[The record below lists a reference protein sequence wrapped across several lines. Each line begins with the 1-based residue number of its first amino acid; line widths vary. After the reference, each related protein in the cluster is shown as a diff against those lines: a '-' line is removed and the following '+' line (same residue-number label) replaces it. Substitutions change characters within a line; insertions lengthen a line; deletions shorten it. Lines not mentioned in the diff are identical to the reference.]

1 MTDLKVILLGNVG
14 VGKSN
19 LINVYVGQKFNQ
31 NSLSNLT
38 SSLFQKTL
46 IINDQQYDISLW
58 DTAGQERFRTIT
70 KSLIN
75 GLNIVLYVYSIIDEN
90 SFKDLNYWISCVEEN
105 INNNYVSAIIGN
117 KNDLYLVQKVNEEEA
132 RKFAES
138 KNIRF
143 ELCSAKDNPLGFSE
157 LLNKLIEEYI
167 NKYIIKEKRGRS
179 DSIKLKQEKVITN
192 QQNKQAKT
200 SGKNNCSCN

>member
-1 MTDLKVILLGNVG
+1 MTDIKVILLGNTG

-31 NSLSNLT
+31 NSMSNLT
-38 SSLFQKTL
+38 SSLFQKKL

-75 GLNIVLYVYSIIDEN
+75 GLNIVLYVFSIIDEN
-90 SFKDLNYWISCVEEN
+90 SFKDLNYWISFVEEN
-105 INNNYVSAIIGN
+105 NNNNYVSAIIGN
-117 KNDLYLVQKVNEEEA
+117 KNDLYLIQKVKEEEA
-132 RKFAES
+132 RKFADS

-143 ELCSAKDNPLGFSE
+143 ELCSAKDNAIGFSE
-157 LLNKLIEEYI
+157 LLNELIEEYI

-179 DSIKLKQEKVITN
+179 ASIKLKQEKVITN
-192 QQNKQAKT
+192 KQNKQGKT

>member
-1 MTDLKVILLGNVG
+1 MTDIKVILLGNVG

-19 LINVYVGQKFNQ
+19 LIKVYFGEKFNP

-38 SSLFQKTL
+38 SSLFQKELT
-46 IINDQQYDISLW
+46 INNKQYEISLW

-75 GLNIVLYVYSIIDEN
+75 GSSIVLYVFSIIDEA

-105 INNNYVSAIIGN
+105 VNNNYVSIIIGN
-117 KNDLYLVQKVNEEEA
+117 KNDLYLVQKVKEEEA
-132 RKFAES
+132 REFAES

-143 ELCSAKDNPLGFSE
+143 ELCSAKDNAIGFSE
-157 LLNKLIEEYI
+157 LLNGLIEEYV
-167 NKYIIKEKRGRS
+167 NKYIIKEQRGRS
-179 DSIKLKQEKVITN
+179 TSIKLKQEKVIAN
-192 QQNKQAKT
+192 GQNKQKKA
-200 SGKNNCSCN
+200 SGNNCSCN

>member
-1 MTDLKVILLGNVG
+1 MTDIKVILLGNVG

-19 LINVYVGQKFNQ
+19 LINVYVGEKFNP

-38 SSLFQKTL
+38 SSLFQKELT
-46 IINDQQYDISLW
+46 INNQQYEISLW

-75 GLNIVLYVYSIIDEN
+75 GTNIVLYVFSIIDET
-90 SFKDLNYWISCVEEN
+90 SFKDLNYWISCVEEKA
-105 INNNYVSAIIGN
+105 NNNYISAIIGN
-117 KNDLYLVQKVNEEEA
+117 KNDLYLIQKVKEEEA

-143 ELCSAKDNPLGFSE
+143 ELCSAKDNAFGFSE
-157 LLNKLIEEYI
+157 FLNGLIKEYV
-167 NKYIIKEKRGRS
+167 NKYIFKEKRGRS
-179 DSIKLKQEKVITN
+179 TSIKLKQEKVITN
-192 QQNKQAKT
+192 KQGKT
-200 SGKNNCSCN
+200 SGRNCSCNL

>member
-1 MTDLKVILLGNVG
+1 MTDIKVILLGNAG

-19 LINVYVGQKFNQ
+19 LINVYVGEKFNS

-38 SSLFQKTL
+38 SSLFQKKL
-46 IINDQQYDISLW
+46 IINNQQYDISLW

-75 GLNIVLYVYSIIDEN
+75 GLNIVLYVFSIIDEN

-105 INNNYVSAIIGN
+105 VNNNYVSAIIGN
-117 KNDLYLVQKVNEEEA
+117 KNDLYLIQKIKEEEA
-132 RKFAES
+132 RKFADS

-143 ELCSAKDNPLGFSE
+143 ELCSAKDNAIGFSE
-157 LLNKLIEEYI
+157 LLDELIEEYI

-179 DSIKLKQEKVITN
+179 ASIKLKQEKVITN
-192 QQNKQAKT
+192 KQNKQAK